1 MSIKY
6 IFCISTGR
14 SGTAYLSKLLSTLDN
29 CSAYHEQKPVLHDKM
44 MRDYLNGNDVLLK
57 KGIVEKLENIRK
69 NKHTI
74 YADTSHIFV
83 KSFGWEIPNHISQ
96 EEIGVIVLKR
106 NKEKVVESTHRVHS
120 GPFTYLG
127 KKWILTPYKNAVV
140 KPPINY
146 YVFQFYR
153 YLLKLY
159 WLFTGE
165 TQSITKTYPKFFRNK
180 SLTLINWYYDEIYA
194 LGNKFKK
201 TFPKITYVD
210 VNLEDLNT
218 HEGFE
223 NIIHAFKLEAYYNKE
238 SVKDVIGKATNLKQN
253 FK

>member
-14 SGTAYLSKLLSTLDN
+14 SGTAYLCKLFSGLN
-29 CSAYHEQKPVLHDKM
+29 ACSAYHEQKPILHNHI
-44 MRDYLNGNDVLLK
+44 MRDYLNGNELSMKPHILTK
-57 KGIVEKLENIRK
+57 INKIR
-69 NKHTI
+69 NCESDI
-74 YADTSHIFV
+74 YVDTSHIFI
-83 KSFGWEIPNHISQ
+83 KSFGWEIPKHIPEQ
-96 EEIGVIVLKR
+96 EIGVVVLKR
-106 NKEKVVESTHRVHS
+106 NKEKVVESTQRVHS

-127 KKWILTPYKNAVV
+127 KKWILTPYKNAVI

-153 YLLKLY
+153 YLIKLY
-159 WLFTGE
+159 WLFKGE
-165 TQSITKTYPKFFRNK
+165 SQSITKTYPKFFRNK

-238 SVKDVIGKATNLKQN
+238 SVKDVIGKATNLKTE
-253 FK
+253 F